1 MEARIV
7 LTEILK
13 NNDKFLLVS
22 RSENDEF
29 IPWCMKITWRLFIKM
44 WIFKIS
50 FMKRVM
56 WRNRFNEYFK
66 SIMTHCYNEVK
77 NKTGNLF
84 II

>member
-29 IPWCMKITWRLFIKM
+29 IP
-44 WIFKIS
+44 
-50 FMKRVM
+50 
-56 WRNRFNEYFK
+56 
-66 SIMTHCYNEVK
+66 
-77 NKTGNLF
+77 
-84 II
+84 